1 MDWPIGARESCENTT
16 AMWSRIC
23 VSIVD
28 RSNDVSCSETC
39 FRRASS
45 DSRIDGFPYDPFTST
60 LSTSPS
66 PIRLISARMADLS
79 NSICAVCRQP
89 MPR

>member
-28 RSNDVSCSETC
+28 RPNDVSCSETC
-39 FRRASS
+39 FWLGLSNTRTY
-45 DSRIDGFPYDPFTST
+45 GFFYDRFTST
-60 LSTSPS
+60 LSTRPS

-79 NSICAVCRQP
+79 SSICAV
-89 MPR
+89 